1 MYIPVADHI
10 GYAFEHA
17 AGYLTKRAKE
27 EATKPFEL
35 THTQWVTVHWIEA
48 CIIVLLFTWNLWLA
62 RSIIFPF
69 KLCAVA
75 CHEGCHA
82 LAGLLTGAK
91 VKSIVLDPNQGGTTR
106 MIGGFAF
113 CSLPA
118 GYIGSTLIGSGLLF
132 ASFDQKA
139 SKIAAIPLFVH
150 LTIVSLWARHSR
162 FTLLNV
168 TFIQGLILIFYIVAH
183 GVFLRFLLAL
193 IGCMNVMYSVWDQLD
208 DLVFHASPALSTS
221 RASTYPPCLQ
231 KINESDVCAFQ
242 RLYPWLPAQVW
253 GAIWTFV
260 SCTGLTAAILG
271 GIVTFKKDF
280 AAQYFESQTFIP
292 T

>member
-1 MYIPVADHI
+1 MYIPVADHVGHAI
-10 GYAFEHA
+10 QHA
-17 AGYLTKRAKE
+17 AGYLTKRAE
-27 EATKPFEL
+27 AEATKPFEL
-35 THTQWVTVHWIEA
+35 THTQWVTVYWIEA

-82 LAGLLTGAK
+82 LVGLLTGAK

-106 MIGGFAF
+106 MVGGFAF

-150 LTIVSLWARHSR
+150 LTIVSLWARRSR

-183 GVFLRFLLAL
+183 AVFLRFLLAF
-193 IGCMNVMYSVWDQLD
+193 IGVMNVMYSVWDQLD
-208 DLVFHASPALSTS
+208 DL
-221 RASTYPPCLQ
+221 

-242 RLYPWLPAQVW
+242 RLYPWVPAQVW

-260 SCTGLTAAILG
+260 SCSGLTAAILG

-280 AAQYFESQTFIP
+280 PAQYFESQTFIP